1 MRNFGKIALLL
12 ITLISPKVQFV
23 WNSAAHNAFTII
35 KDQFATVSVFIQPD
49 TTQQFVL
56 CTFQIPE
63 SGSFSQNPRKVIPTL
78 VLFSLVVSLQQNAI
92 MMSVSGTTGSQ
103 KGTGGIDKLDGGG

>member
-23 WNSAAHNAFTII
+23 WNSAAHNAFTIL
-35 KDQFATVSVFIQPD
+35 KDQFTTVSVFIQPD

-63 SGSFSQNPRKVIPTL
+63 SGPFSQNPRKVIPTV

-92 MMSVSGTTGSQ
+92 MMSVIGTSGSQ
-103 KGTGGIDKLDGGG
+103 KGTGGTDQLDGGG